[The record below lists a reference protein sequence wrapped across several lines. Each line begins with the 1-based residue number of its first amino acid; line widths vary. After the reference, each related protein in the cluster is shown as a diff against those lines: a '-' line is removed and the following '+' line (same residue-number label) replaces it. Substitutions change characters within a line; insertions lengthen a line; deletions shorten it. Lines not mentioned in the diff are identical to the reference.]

1 MAYIGVREFMMIG
14 IALLGFL
21 LTATTVSADTTI
33 LHVVGTVM
41 AIDKKHI
48 AVKTPNKTTPVS
60 VKLTK
65 LVRFKDKDHPQSN
78 EPPVVGDHVII
89 EAKKEKKALFATV
102 VHYSTMRKGSAL
114 PQ

>member
-1 MAYIGVREFMMIG
+1 MIIG

-21 LTATTVSADTTI
+21 LSTTTVSAGTTI
-33 LHVVGTVM
+33 QHVIGTVT

-65 LVRFKDKDHPQSN
+65 HVRFKDKNRPGSN

-89 EAKKEKKALFATV
+89 EAKKEKKTLFATV
-102 VHYSTMRKGSAL
+102 VHYSAMRKA
-114 PQ
+114 PATAQ

>member
-1 MAYIGVREFMMIG
+1 MMIG

-21 LTATTVSADTTI
+21 LTVTPVSADTTI
-33 LHVVGTVM
+33 LHVVGTVA

-48 AVKTPNKTTPVS
+48 EVKTPTKTKTVS

-65 LVRFKDKDHPQSN
+65 HVRFKDKDRPQSN
-78 EPPVVGDHVII
+78 EPPAVGDHVII

-102 VHYSTMRKGSAL
+102 VHYSAMRSSSATTR
-114 PQ
+114 